1 MISNRPEGE
10 AMRPVTLVLTAFIAV
25 VPACWS
31 QEGEE
36 TESPATPGETPEK
49 PRTVP
54 VKVKTAPAEEMLP
67 PIRTRAAVRGPDG
80 RTVILFTEPA
90 VAGEYAGG
98 FTFVK
103 VAAKAETFDGTA
115 VQELRSEDTVVGIGL
130 QAPGFSFDPKRE
142 YVVNLSDDFTYSGRK
157 LDREFFVLEMPGAV
171 EINKVSDRAFELTYN
186 VMADIR
192 KPVVRRNGAPL
203 KEFEEFKLTVG
214 SYRMP
219 KGAGGEVSVRVELYE
234 IPRSRD
240 VYAVELKDLS
250 GNTVVTELKGFWG
263 EYAEDKEDRLEFT
276 SEVSVSKQKDEP
288 GFFRFDV
295 AGRYE
300 FGGEGF
306 YYFPQANVKTAS
318 ALIGN
323 PDYMSFGGGVKF
335 VLKLSDKSHIYAE
348 NVGRTESDNRWRRVN
363 VVGDVSA
370 VYYDERL
377 NYAGPRFST
386 VFKPKAGIETGYKI
400 RKPTPESRAV
410 FRPKAESNLKLKLR
424 LRRDIAV
431 ISKANFQFRY
441 PFTSEIDVDEIG
453 ADGTV
458 KTFAKKA
465 KVYLKAKAGFEFF
478 DFYIIS
484 FDFELGELPPTY
496 NTVRKYGLSYSVD
509 F

>member
-1 MISNRPEGE
+1 
-10 AMRPVTLVLTAFIAV
+10 MRPVTLILTAFIV
-25 VPACWS
+25 FVPACWS
-31 QEGEE
+31 QEGGGIEPVGI
-36 TESPATPGETPEK
+36 TGETPEP

-54 VKVKTAPAEEMLP
+54 IKTKTEPAEEVLP
-67 PIRTRAAVRGPDG
+67 PIGTRAVVRGPDG
-80 RTVILFTEPA
+80 RAVILFAEPA
-90 VAGEYAGG
+90 TAGEYAGG

-115 VQELRSEDTVVGIGL
+115 VQELRSEDRVVGIGL
-130 QAPGFSFDPKRE
+130 YIPGFSFDPKRE

-171 EINKVSDRAFELTYN
+171 EINKVNDRVFELTYN
-186 VMADIR
+186 VMLDLR

-203 KEFEEFKLTVG
+203 KEFEEYKLTAG
-214 SYRMP
+214 PYKMP
-219 KGAGGEVSVRVELYE
+219 KGAGGEISVRVELYE

-250 GNTVVTELKGFWG
+250 GNAVVTELKGFWG
-263 EYAEDKEDRLEFT
+263 EYAGDKEDRLELT
-276 SEVSVSKQKDEP
+276 SEVSASKQKDEP

-323 PDYMSFGGGVKF
+323 PDYMSFGGGVKL

-348 NVGRTESDNRWRRVN
+348 SVGRTESNNRWSRVN

-377 NYAGPRFST
+377 NYAGPRFSM

-410 FRPKAESNLKLKLR
+410 FRPKAESNLKLKLK
-424 LRRDIAV
+424 LRRDVAV

-441 PFTSEIDVDEIG
+441 PFTSEIDVDEIR

-458 KTFAKKA
+458 KTFAKKP

-496 NTVRKYGLSYSVD
+496 NTVRKYGLSYSVE